1 MSPAARE
8 RMLDGLRRHNPE
20 TLSAIARRSFTVT
33 ALKKTL
39 PVAAAVLLIALAL
52 APSWRA
58 GPDANR
64 VTYHVQATPG
74 DSAASRM
81 QGAQYHGVDQQ
92 GQPFTVTA
100 ENADQKTAD
109 LLALTSP
116 VGDITMK
123 SGAWLQ
129 LKSDTGLFHQK
140 AQQLGL
146 TGHVILYRNDG
157 STMNVA
163 HADVDL
169 HAGTATSSSPVQAQ
183 GPWGTLTAANG
194 FLLTNRG
201 TDITFNG
208 PATLTLT
215 QVQ

>member
-20 TLSAIARRSFTVT
+20 TLSAIARRSLTVT
-33 ALKKTL
+33 ALKKAL
-39 PVAAAVLLIALAL
+39 PVAAVVLLIALAM

-74 DSAASRM
+74 DSGGLAHAGRAVSWRGPAGAALYRD
-81 QGAQYHGVDQQ
+81 G
-92 GQPFTVTA
+92 

-116 VGDITMK
+116 VGDITLK
-123 SGAWLQ
+123 SGAWLE

-140 AQQLGL
+140 
-146 TGHVILYRNDG
+146 I
-157 STMNVA
+157 
-163 HADVDL
+163 
-169 HAGTATSSSPVQAQ
+169 
-183 GPWGTLTAANG
+183 TAAWPD
-194 FLLTNRG
+194 RACHAV
-201 TDITFNG
+201 
-208 PATLTLT
+208 P
-215 QVQ
+215 Q